1 MFNNFMYPRDT
12 MNTVKH
18 TLTCA
23 GLALIV
29 TSCSSNLAPSSG
41 SSQSVSSAPA
51 SANSAE
57 RAIAQRVYSLVNNR
71 RARAGKRALTGNSG
85 LNAMAQKH
93 SQRLSNGYVE
103 SGFSAAH
110 SRSQYAYLKHSVE
123 NMNELTYKVPAGV
136 SDPAARAV
144 AVWTHTHGDEKS
156 HILQA
161 WHVVGVGV
169 KKAADGSTQI
179 VMCLGAQP
187 SGVPRSVRP
196 IGW

>member
-41 SSQSVSSAPA
+41 SSRSVSSAPA

-57 RAIAQRVYSLVNNR
+57 RTIAERVYSLVNAK
-71 RARAGKRALTGNSG
+71 RAHAGKRALTGHSG
-85 LNAMAQKH
+85 LNVMAQKH
-93 SQRLSNGYVE
+93 SQRLSNGYTE
-103 SGFSAAH
+103 SGFSAMH
-110 SRSQYAYLKHSVE
+110 SRAQYALLKHSVE
-123 NMNELTYKVPAGV
+123 NMNELTYKVSAGV

-144 AVWTHTHGDEKS
+144 AAWTRRHSGGES

-169 KKAADGSTQI
+169 KKTADGGTQI